1 MFGHS
6 YNNLFK
12 LSNSPPASQPELQLS
27 AHRSRRPE
35 RSLGPLRVG
44 PPGTQP
50 KRGRG
55 IAVNIEYGVNLTDSA
70 CLLRGCGIM
79 ALCFFP
85 LPRPRIFNLPSFLN
99 SYTGRPFLLL
109 FLSFFFF
116 VFVSVFPSNCQSRVL
131 RMTIAFEALLSI
143 LEFRNLGFR
152 FAVL

>member
-6 YNNLFK
+6 YNNPFK
-12 LSNSPPASQPELQLS
+12 LNNSPPSQPELQLS

-44 PPGTQP
+44 PPGTRP
-50 KRGRG
+50 KGGRW
-55 IAVNIEYGVNLTDSA
+55 IAVNIEYGVNLTNSA

-79 ALCFFP
+79 ALCLFP
-85 LPRPRIFNLPSFLN
+85 LPRPRIFNHTFVFEQLHGTPVSPSV
-99 SYTGRPFLLL
+99 
-109 FLSFFFF
+109 SFFLFF
-116 VFVSVFPSNCQSRVL
+116 VFISVFPSNCQSRVL

-143 LEFRNLGFR
+143 LEFRDLGFR